1 MKNFEKLSDERLS
14 LLLFNG
20 DNGAFEEIFNR
31 YWSKLYAAAYKRVKH
46 REAAE
51 EIVQDLFTLLWSKRK
66 SVQIHTSLAAYLYT
80 SVRYMVFNH
89 IQKEAVR
96 ENYKDSFQA
105 ANIFYDNSTEETVLL
120 NDLNSNIEKEI
131 NHLPPKCRSV
141 FELSRKKNK
150 TNREIAEVLDISE
163 KTVEGHLTKAIKL
176 LKLSLSDISRL
187 ASWLL

>member
-89 IQKEAVR
+89 LQKEMVR
-96 ENYKDSFQA
+96 GNYKDSVQVG
-105 ANIFYDNSTEETVLL
+105 NIFYDNSTEETVLL

>member
-89 IQKEAVR
+89 LQKEMVR
-96 ENYKDSFQA
+96 GNYKDSVQVG
-105 ANIFYDNSTEETVLL
+105 NIFYDNSTEETVLL
-120 NDLNSNIEKEI
+120 NDLNSNIEKDI

-141 FELSRKKNK
+141 F
-150 TNREIAEVLDISE
+150 
-163 KTVEGHLTKAIKL
+163 
-176 LKLSLSDISRL
+176 
-187 ASWLL
+187 